1 MKVIVISFFVMAGL
15 IATHGTFAGQGSS
28 SKTVAAPKSGKL
40 GGGVTGAKKNG
51 PSINGTTIRPKR

>member
-1 MKVIVISFFVMAGL
+1 MKTGRIAILVMVSLMA
-15 IATHGTFAGQGSS
+15 AHGAFAGQGSS

-40 GGGVTGAKKNG
+40 GGATGAKKGG